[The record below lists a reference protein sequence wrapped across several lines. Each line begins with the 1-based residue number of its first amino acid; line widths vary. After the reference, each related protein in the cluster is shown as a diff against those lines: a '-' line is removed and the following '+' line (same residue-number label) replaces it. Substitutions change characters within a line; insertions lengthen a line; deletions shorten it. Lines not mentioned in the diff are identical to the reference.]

1 MLSAV
6 ETGQDAVTVNP
17 TTVFE
22 SENTNLAA
30 ASYVLGLHQ
39 TPLTI
44 GPTTWNARS

>member
-1 MLSAV
+1 VLSAV
-6 ETGQDAVTVNP
+6 ETGQEAVALNP

-39 TPLTI
+39 IPLTI
-44 GPTTWNARS
+44 GPTT